1 MNKKYTRYILEV
13 LLFAALIAVDLITKY
28 LVFDL
33 LENTS
38 EYVVL
43 EHIFSLKLARNTG
56 ASFSVLSGQLTFLTI
71 MPIVA
76 IVGIIALLVIRPN
89 TPTNM
94 RLGAILIAGGAFG
107 NLFDRLAYGYVRDFI
122 NYDFLDPFFRYGFA
136 IGNVAD
142 LFLLMGVVMIV
153 VYIIFEFEETDF
165 YSQKKLLKLQKEAED
180 IKDGE

>member
-1 MNKKYTRYILEV
+1 MIAKSKKYILEV
-13 LLFAALIAVDLITKY
+13 LLFAALVAIDLLTKY

-43 EHIFSLKLARNTG
+43 EHIFSLRLARNTG
-56 ASFSVLSGQLTFLTI
+56 ASFSVLSGKLTFLTI
-71 MPIVA
+71 MPIIA
-76 IVGIIALLVIRPN
+76 ITAVIALLIIRPN

-94 RLGAILIAGGAFG
+94 RLGAILIASGALG
-107 NLFDRLAYGYVRDFI
+107 NLVDRLAFGYVRDFI

-142 LFLLMGVVMIV
+142 LFLLMGVVMIILYV
-153 VYIIFEFEETDF
+153 IFEFQESDF
-165 YSQKKLLKLQKEAED
+165 YSKKKLLKLQEQAKEN
-180 IKDGE
+180 KDGE